1 MLSLSIRSRLL
12 LLVLAVLLPAVAAAA
27 YVIART
33 YDSERSALERNLRDT
48 ARALS
53 TVIDREIDQRATI
66 VRVLATARS
75 LENAPELT
83 AEQRRVFQQQARRAI
98 DGMDGWIELTDGER
112 VLLSTRDPV
121 DMATP
126 ASAAS
131 VPPLAQAASV
141 RPLSAG
147 GDVGRPYARVVQP
160 VLRDGRVVANLQM
173 TILPAELQR
182 IIDRQDLPQG
192 WLGAILDGSASVVA
206 RHPGGVQHA
215 GRRATPDMIE
225 RLAQGREGYFESVS
239 LDGVPV
245 RGFFSTSE
253 RGWTY
258 IAAMP
263 RLQLGAGP
271 LPPAVLQLAAG
282 ALLLLALA
290 VGGALLVARRIVGP
304 VNSLKVAAARMRS
317 GLPVAHRTTG
327 LAECDDVAAA
337 LAEAAESIQHAQADL
352 ERQVAD
358 AVARTRQAEQRVSL
372 NQRVEALGRLTG
384 GVAHDFN
391 NLLGVISNSAHLIQR
406 RASTPEIHAPVAS
419 TLRAVEVGSRLTQ
432 HLLRFSG
439 RHPTRPTRIDLA
451 RYLAES
457 QELIRVVLGKRC
469 ELSVHVVPGTAGI
482 RVDSSELELAL
493 INLALNARDALP
505 SGGHVRIE
513 AADAPAEDL
522 ADLPPGAYVQIQ
534 VSDDGTGIEEAIADR
549 VFEPFF
555 TTKEVGKGTGLGLSQ
570 VHGFCMQA
578 GGRARI
584 ASTRG
589 IGTTVT
595 LLLPAA
601 GDDETGAGP
610 APAPLPE
617 GGLYGV
623 RVLLV
628 EDNAEL
634 ADVTASLLDSLG
646 CRVVRA
652 RSPEEALAL
661 LDDGQRLDVVLSD
674 IVMPGG
680 MDGVALAR
688 TLREQR
694 PGLPVVLISG
704 FSSALQAA
712 HGFPVLAKPCTPEDL
727 ILALRRAIDLR
738 RA

>member
-1 MLSLSIRSRLL
+1 MPSISIRSRLL

-27 YVIART
+27 LVIART
-33 YDSERSALERNLRDT
+33 WAAERAALERNLRDT

-75 LENAPELT
+75 LENAPYLT
-83 AEQRRVFQQQARRAI
+83 PEQRRVFDRQARRAI
-98 DGMDGWIELTDGER
+98 DGMDGWVELTDGEH
-112 VLLSTRDPV
+112 VVLSTRDAP
-121 DMATP
+121 DAP
-126 ASAAS
+126 PSGASA
-131 VPPLAQAASV
+131 PDLAQAAAV
-141 RPLSAG
+141 RPLATSAAASG
-147 GDVGRPYARVVQP
+147 PHARVVQP
-160 VLRDGRVVANLQM
+160 VVRDGRVVANLEM
-173 TILPAELQR
+173 TILPEELQR
-182 IIDRQDLPQG
+182 IIDRQSLPPG
-192 WLGAILDGSASVVA
+192 WLGTILDADGSVVA
-206 RHPGGVQHA
+206 RHPGGIQHA
-215 GRRATPDMIE
+215 GRRATPDILA
-225 RLAQGREGYFESVS
+225 RLSRDREGFFDSVS

-245 RGFFSTSE
+245 RGFFSKSVQ
-253 RGWTY
+253 GWTY
-258 IAAMP
+258 MAAMP
-263 RLQLGAGP
+263 QPAIAGS
-271 LPPAVLQLAAG
+271 LPPAVLQLGAG
-282 ALLLLALA
+282 ALLLLGLA
-290 VGGALLVARRIVGP
+290 VAGALFVARRIVGP
-304 VNSLKVAAARMRS
+304 VNSLKEAAARMRA
-317 GLPVAHRTTG
+317 GQPVAHRTTG

-372 NQRVEALGRLTG
+372 SQRVEALGRLTG

-406 RASTPEIHAPVAS
+406 RATTPEIQAPVAA

-439 RHPTRPTRIDLA
+439 RHPTRPTRIELA

-469 ELSVHVVPGTAGI
+469 ELSVTVAPGTAGI
-482 RVDSSELELAL
+482 HVDSSELELAL

-505 SGGHVRIE
+505 AGGHVWIE
-513 AADAPAEDL
+513 ARDAAEGD
-522 ADLPPGAYVQIQ
+522 AAELPPGPYVQIM
-534 VSDDGTGIEEAIADR
+534 VSDDGSGIDEAIAHR

-555 TTKEVGKGTGLGLSQ
+555 TTKGVGKGTGLGLIQ
-570 VHGFCMQA
+570 VHGFCAQA
-578 GGRARI
+578 GGRAAI

-589 IGTTVT
+589 LGTTVT

-601 GDDETGAGP
+601 GEDEAGVGP

-628 EDNAEL
+628 EDNPEL
-634 ADVTASLLDSLG
+634 ADVTAGLLDSLG

-661 LDDGQRLDVVLSD
+661 VGDGRRLDVVLSD
-674 IVMPGG
+674 VVMPGD
-680 MDGVALAR
+680 MDGIALAR
-688 TLREQR
+688 ELRRCLPQ
-694 PGLPVVLISG
+694 LPVVLISG
-704 FSSALQAA
+704 FSSALQDG
-712 HGFPVLAKPCTPEDL
+712 HGFPVLAKPCTPEEL
-727 ILALRRAIDLR
+727 VRALRQAIDGR
-738 RA
+738 RP

>member
-1 MLSLSIRSRLL
+1 MLSISIRSRLL

-27 YVIART
+27 LVIVRT
-33 YDSERSALERNLRDT
+33 WAAERAALESNLRDT
-48 ARALS
+48 ARALT

-75 LENAPELT
+75 LENAPSLS
-83 AEQRRVFQQQARRAI
+83 AEQRRIFDRQARRAI

-112 VLLSTRDPV
+112 IVLSTRDPP
-121 DMATP
+121 DAPPSGGNATEL
-126 ASAAS
+126 
-131 VPPLAQAASV
+131 VQAAGV
-141 RPLSAG
+141 RPLAFGAG
-147 GDVGRPYARVVQP
+147 APGPHARVVQP
-160 VLRDGRVVANLQM
+160 VLRDGRVVANLEM
-173 TILPAELQR
+173 TILPSELQR
-182 IIDRQDLPQG
+182 IIDRQNLPPG
-192 WLGAILDGSASVVA
+192 WLGTILDADALVVA

-215 GRRATPDMIE
+215 GRRATPDMVE
-225 RLAQGREGYFESVS
+225 RLMREREGFFDSVS

-245 RGFFSTSE
+245 RGFFSKSA
-253 RGWTY
+253 RGWIYMT
-258 IAAMP
+258 AMP
-263 RLQLGAGP
+263 RPAIAGS

-290 VGGALLVARRIVGP
+290 VGGALFVARRIVGP
-304 VNSLKVAAARMRS
+304 VNSLKEAAARMRS
-317 GLPVAHRTTG
+317 GQPVPHGTTG

-372 NQRVEALGRLTG
+372 SQRVEALGRLTG

-406 RASTPEIHAPVAS
+406 RAATPEIQAPVAA

-439 RHPTRPTRIDLA
+439 RHPTRPTRIELA
-451 RYLAES
+451 RYLADS

-469 ELSVHVVPGTAGI
+469 ELAVKVAPGTAGI

-505 SGGHVRIE
+505 AGGHVWIE
-513 AADAPAEDL
+513 AQNADDAEL
-522 ADLPPGAYVQIQ
+522 ADLPPGPYVQIT
-534 VSDDGTGIEEAIADR
+534 VSDDGTGIDEAIADR

-555 TTKEVGKGTGLGLSQ
+555 TTKSVGKGTGLGLSQ
-570 VHGFCMQA
+570 VHGFCAQA
-578 GGRARI
+578 GGRAAI

-589 IGTTVT
+589 LGTTVT

-601 GDDETGAGP
+601 GEDDSDAGP
-610 APAPLPE
+610 SPAPLPE

-623 RVLLV
+623 RVLMV
-628 EDNAEL
+628 EDNPEL
-634 ADVTASLLDSLG
+634 ADVTAGLLDSLG
-646 CRVVRA
+646 CRVLRA
-652 RSPEEALAL
+652 RSPEEALAVIAE
-661 LDDGQRLDVVLSD
+661 GRSIDVVLSD
-674 IVMPGG
+674 VVMPGD
-680 MDGVALAR
+680 MDGIALAR

-694 PGLPVVLISG
+694 PRLPVVLISG
-704 FSSALQAA
+704 FSSALQGG
-712 HGFPVLAKPCTPEDL
+712 HGFPVLAKPCTPEEL
-727 ILALRRAIDLR
+727 ILALRQAIDR
-738 RA
+738 RI

>member
-33 YDSERSALERNLRDT
+33 FEAERSALERNLRDS

-53 TVIDREIDQRATI
+53 TVVDREIEQRATI
-66 VRVLATARS
+66 VRVLATARA
-75 LENAPELT
+75 LENAPDLT
-83 AEQRRVFQQQARRAI
+83 AEQRRVFQQQARLAI

-112 VLLSTRDPV
+112 SLLSTRDPMDRV
-121 DMATP
+121 P
-126 ASAAS
+126 AGTAAS

-141 RPLSAG
+141 RPLSSG
-147 GDVGRPYARVVQP
+147 GDVGLPYARVVQP

-182 IIDRQDLPQG
+182 IIDRQELPPG
-192 WLGAILDGSASVVA
+192 WLGAILDARASVVA

-225 RLAQGREGYFESVS
+225 RLAQEREGFFDSVS

-245 RGFFSTSE
+245 RGFFSTSQ

-263 RLQLGAGP
+263 RLALAGP

-282 ALLLLALA
+282 ALLLLGLA
-290 VGGALLVARRIVGP
+290 VGGALFVARRIVGP

-317 GLPVAHRTTG
+317 GQPVANRTTG

-337 LAEAAESIQHAQADL
+337 LAEAAESIQHARADL

-406 RASTPEIHAPVAS
+406 RASTPEIQAPVAS

-439 RHPTRPTRIDLA
+439 RHPTRPTRIELA

-522 ADLPPGAYVQIQ
+522 ADLAPGAYVQIQ

-555 TTKEVGKGTGLGLSQ
+555 TTKAVGKGTGLGLSQ
-570 VHGFCMQA
+570 VHGFCVQA
-578 GGRARI
+578 GGRACI

-601 GDDETGAGP
+601 GDDEPGVGP
-610 APAPLPE
+610 TPAPLPE

-634 ADVTASLLDSLG
+634 ADVTAGLLDSLG

-652 RSPEEALAL
+652 RSPEEALGL
-661 LDDGQRLDVVLSD
+661 IDEGRRLDVVLSD
-674 IVMPGG
+674 IVMPGD

-688 TLREQR
+688 TLRERR
-694 PGLPVVLISG
+694 PDLAVVLISG
-704 FSSALQAA
+704 FSSALHAA
-712 HGFPVLAKPCTPEDL
+712 HGFPVLAKPCTPEEL

-738 RA
+738 RP